1 MSETPTAHRVQLG
14 RELADLRQRTGVSRE
29 DAVQALMCSLSKLSK
44 IENGQL
50 APNELEVHTLL
61 RLYRVP
67 EDSDQAKRI
76 KAIGAEARK
85 RAPYRMPEYLRALVG
100 FEATAVS
107 IQAFEIDL
115 VPGLFQTES
124 YTRALARAANPGPG
138 DVERLV
144 AIRRERQSRLTGDN
158 PPQLTVVI
166 HEAALRVRVG
176 DTPDVMSEQLDRL
189 LELANLPN
197 ISLQVLPFSAGPHP
211 SMGAPFSILRM
222 PEGDRVVYLET
233 LWMSDYVRRPAQVA
247 AYSQVFESLC
257 TSARDREN
265 TVEMIK
271 EIKGEL

>member
-14 RELADLRQRTGVSRE
+14 RELADLRQRAGVSRE

-67 EDSDQAKRI
+67 DESEQAKRV

-85 RAPYRMPEYLRALVG
+85 RESHRVPEYLRALVG
-100 FEATAVS
+100 YESIAVS

-115 VPGLFQTES
+115 VPGLFQTAA
-124 YTRALARAANPGPG
+124 YTRALARAVNPGPG
-138 DVERLV
+138 DIERLV
-144 AIRRERQSRLTGDN
+144 AIRRERQRRLTGDN

-176 DTPDVMSEQLDRL
+176 DTPDVMGEQLDRL
-189 LELANLPN
+189 LHLATLPN
-197 ISLQVLPFSAGPHP
+197 VSLQVLPFSAGPYTA
-211 SMGAPFSILRM
+211 MGAPFSILRM
-222 PEGDRVVYLET
+222 PEGERVVYLET
-233 LWMSDYVRRPAQVA
+233 LWMSNYVRRHPQVA
-247 AYSQVFESLC
+247 AYSHVFENLC
-257 TSARDREN
+257 ASARDREN
-265 TVEMIK
+265 TVDMLK